1 MGLIRRKPQA
11 ASVDVLMLIEGT
23 YPMIPGGVSEWVHA
37 TISSLSDTRFGIV
50 FIGGDESQNDAPHYA
65 LPSNVVHLEHHY
77 IADTWKSHRHWSKR
91 RLALNAIIDRLP
103 QAGIVHAL
111 STGFAGALA
120 TLLKQR
126 RNDAVLLSEHGIYTR
141 ERTIDLARSAA
152 RSNESGHHSASLDD
166 NDGRRVWIKYF
177 EALGTISYR
186 HADSITALHT
196 SNRAWQLT
204 AGAPQERSR
213 VVANGIDVSRFER
226 LRDERP
232 ETVPRVVAFIGR
244 VVPIKDIKTFIR
256 SIALMR
262 QSDPEIVGWVV
273 GPVDQDPQYA
283 DECLAL
289 VRSLGQGRRNRAGE
303 RALRQEQ
310 HARCLP
316 VALQP
321 LLSEERLMSGIGFE
335 LHRLLRTERRQ
346 HRAAAARQSHN
357 RASTQWLPP
366 IAMLGSAGVLTML
379 TLGRSDHLEHVT
391 GLFIA
396 LVTVS
401 LLACAIPTAAI
412 ARIAS
417 DPQAPL
423 VRPLVIA
430 NLSATAL
437 AMLCLLLLWPTL
449 ARVFDLSVSQPAAMS
464 ATLLANVW
472 PPVVA
477 LLLRRQARHAAL
489 PVALGAI
496 MLLAVWL
503 VLQRSV
509 QIDPPHS
516 IDLLFYLGL
525 VATVYGIVLG
535 LSFRL
540 DDNARSQ
547 PGTPSSR
554 LSHADQPAASM
565 LHAAAPALIATL
577 CVAPALWYLVKW
589 LEPSLCHYRAELM
602 RAVYEGES
610 LEHIE
615 QQLSTF
621 TTESVL
627 GLNTLAKILG
637 RAVSRLHGH
646 PVADAIAGAGLFCHS
661 RRRVVVHHRGAARG
675 SGQLD
680 SASICRGPRR
690 LHDRAAHLRH
700 PAPQSR
706 HLVG

>member
-91 RLALNAIIDRLP
+91 REARNPEALTQISHQYRALVDAATNDLPAPDATELFELIVAGSITREDFLHSRDAWEALRPCYQGDYTDNRSFIDIFWQIRAMYAPLLALNAIIDRLP

-289 VRSLGQGRRNRAGE
+289 VRSLGQLNHVRFLGFQDIEHIYPRIGV
-303 RALRQEQ
+303 LM
-310 HARCLP
+310 LTS
-316 VALQP
+316 
-321 LLSEERLMSGIGFE
+321 LSES
-335 LHRLLRTERRQ
+335 
-346 HRAAAARQSHN
+346 
-357 RASTQWLPP
+357 LPLVVLE
-366 IAMLGSAGVLTML
+366 AFAAGV
-379 TLGRSDHLEHVT
+379 
-391 GLFIA
+391 
-396 LVTVS
+396 
-401 LLACAIPTAAI
+401 
-412 ARIAS
+412 
-417 DPQAPL
+417 
-423 VRPLVIA
+423 
-430 NLSATAL
+430 
-437 AMLCLLLLWPTL
+437 
-449 ARVFDLSVSQPAAMS
+449 
-464 ATLLANVW
+464 
-472 PPVVA
+472 PVVA
-477 LLLRRQARHAAL
+477 TDVGACTELVVGRDAEDIARGKA
-489 PVALGAI
+489 GAVVPI
-496 MLLAVWL
+496 ADP
-503 VLQRSV
+503 QRSCN
-509 QIDPPHS
+509 
-516 IDLLFYLGL
+516 
-525 VATVYGIVLG
+525 AVL
-535 LSFRL
+535 
-540 DDNARSQ
+540 
-547 PGTPSSR
+547 
-554 LSHADQPAASM
+554 
-565 LHAAAPALIATL
+565 ALINNEHAWQSARDAGIER
-577 CVAPALWYLVKW
+577 VSALYDKSNMLDAYQ
-589 LEPSLCHYRAELM
+589 SLYSHFSQR
-602 RAVYEGES
+602 
-610 LEHIE
+610 
-615 QQLSTF
+615 
-621 TTESVL
+621 
-627 GLNTLAKILG
+627 
-637 RAVSRLHGH
+637 
-646 PVADAIAGAGLFCHS
+646 
-661 RRRVVVHHRGAARG
+661 
-675 SGQLD
+675 
-680 SASICRGPRR
+680 SA
-690 LHDRAAHLRH
+690 
-700 PAPQSR
+700 
-706 HLVG
+706 